1 MESSSSIATPGQSAE
16 ASTIAVLNQI
26 LALPREQRLALG
38 KAWAALDA
46 GFNMES
52 ALGVTAANVEQGTQ
66 TTNDLAEPQDINEWI
81 DGLQQLTPRQRI
93 DALQLAIEQ
102 EDEIVVLKRLRQELS
117 NTKSANLLLTTE
129 LAITDYAFANPL
141 HVLVFGAVCVIA
153 IFRGAGWFKA
163 WIG

>member
-1 MESSSSIATPGQSAE
+1 MEIAPSIPTPGHATE

-46 GFNMES
+46 GFNTES
-52 ALGVTAANVEQGTQ
+52 ALGVTAANVEQGAKTV
-66 TTNDLAEPQDINEWI
+66 NELPEPQDINEWI

-117 NTKSANLLLTTE
+117 NTKSANLLLTAE
-129 LAITDYAFANPL
+129 LAITDYAYANPL
-141 HVLVFGAVCVIA
+141 HVLVLGAVAVIA
-153 IFRGAGWFKA
+153 IFRGAGWVKA
-163 WIG
+163 WVG

>member
-1 MESSSSIATPGQSAE
+1 MESSPSIATPGQSAE
-16 ASTIAVLNQI
+16 ASTIAVLSQI
-26 LALPREQRLALG
+26 LALPAEQRMALG

-46 GFNMES
+46 GFQLESAPAVTTVNME
-52 ALGVTAANVEQGTQ
+52 QGSQ
-66 TTNDLAEPQDINEWI
+66 TTNDRAEPADLSEWI
-81 DGLQQLTPRQRI
+81 GALQLLTPRQRI
-93 DALQLAIEQ
+93 EELQLAIDQ
-102 EDEIVVLKRLRQELS
+102 EEDILVLKLLRQELS

-129 LAITDYAFANPL
+129 LAITEYAFANPL